1 MTRFARRAPV
11 RRRCVR
17 ASLAVAGLL
26 VLGLPALGQGGTAP
40 APAAGTPAAA
50 PTGQGSLTI
59 AVPQEGEY
67 FVRLLPGPDAAQPAQ
82 LPVRFTDRTAT
93 ITYKPTEL
101 GRSAKVAVDD
111 ARTGNTA
118 IVPLD
123 SIRDGRLTLL
133 RSQFDHVRQVE
144 VSITYDGRPVQ
155 VARVTLEP
163 QGAAPRSRT
172 VDATSRGLAAFED
185 VPAGKAR
192 LTVVYGDG
200 LREVRDVEVTTD
212 HAPGALSVPV
222 AVTNRVPTLDA
233 GAPSAAPSGTLPSAS
248 QPPPAPAQ
256 QPLAPSAGSGV
267 VSLAGN
273 LLGLAV
279 AAGGIY
285 MLYRWAQSGGL
296 AATLRRAGIEVSGPQ
311 PTSEPAAPW
320 EPNAAPAPIVADPSL
335 CPFCGQR
342 KDGGG
347 NCACTLGSAVD
358 ATLAP
363 AAAGQPRLVATV
375 GAYAGGIF
383 PIDPTGATVG
393 RDTANQIALPD
404 DTTVSRRHAAI
415 RPENGAFT
423 VTDEG
428 SSNGVFVNGVRI
440 DHARPLRPGDEV
452 QIGATRFRFDW

>member
-1 MTRFARRAPV
+1 
-11 RRRCVR
+11 
-17 ASLAVAGLL
+17 
-26 VLGLPALGQGGTAP
+26 
-40 APAAGTPAAA
+40 
-50 PTGQGSLTI
+50 
-59 AVPQEGEY
+59 
-67 FVRLLPGPDAAQPAQ
+67 
-82 LPVRFTDRTAT
+82 
-93 ITYKPTEL
+93 
-101 GRSAKVAVDD
+101 
-111 ARTGNTA
+111 
-118 IVPLD
+118 
-123 SIRDGRLTLL
+123 
-133 RSQFDHVRQVE
+133 
-144 VSITYDGRPVQ
+144 
-155 VARVTLEP
+155 
-163 QGAAPRSRT
+163 
-172 VDATSRGLAAFED
+172 
-185 VPAGKAR
+185 
-192 LTVVYGDG
+192 
-200 LREVRDVEVTTD
+200 
-212 HAPGALSVPV
+212 
-222 AVTNRVPTLDA
+222 
-233 GAPSAAPSGTLPSAS
+233 
-248 QPPPAPAQ
+248 
-256 QPLAPSAGSGV
+256 
-267 VSLAGN
+267 
-273 LLGLAV
+273 
-279 AAGGIY
+279 